1 MRKQMITVLLMLI
14 WLCQLSGRYVV
25 MLGFYVNQEYIA
37 KNLCINR
44 DQPQLHCNG
53 KCHLAKQLREEDRKE
68 HESPWSKTDNRSEI
82 FYACLPDNNIL
93 KPAFTAVNTNYPV
106 CDHTGAPVDRPS
118 SVFRPPIAPVSH
130 ML

>member
-25 MLGFYVNQEYIA
+25 MIGFYVNQEYIA
-37 KNLCINR
+37 KNLCVNR
-44 DQPQLHCNG
+44 NQPQLHCNG

-82 FYACLPDNNIL
+82 FYARLPDNNIL
-93 KPAFTAVNTNYPV
+93 KPAFTTLRINYPLFFNIGV
-106 CDHTGAPVDRPS
+106 PVDQPS
-118 SVFRPPIAPVSH
+118 AVFRPPITGVSH